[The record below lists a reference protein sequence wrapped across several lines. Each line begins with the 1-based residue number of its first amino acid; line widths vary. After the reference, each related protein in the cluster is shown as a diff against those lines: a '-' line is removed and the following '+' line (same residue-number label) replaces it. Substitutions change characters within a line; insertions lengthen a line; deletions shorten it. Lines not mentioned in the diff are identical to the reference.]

1 MAKVYLSESHFLHI
15 FRANLGINFHGYL
28 LWKRLRDVINH
39 LDTKFNLTT
48 LANDM
53 GFADAAC
60 FSRTCLSSFGLKPS
74 EPKRALISQ
83 QNNNHTN
90 SIDCFNNNHQER
102 HLSS

>member
-1 MAKVYLSESHFLHI
+1 MEK
-15 FRANLGINFHGYL
+15 
-28 LWKRLRDVINH
+28 LRDVINH
-39 LDTKFNLTT
+39 LDAKSNLTT

-53 GFADAAC
+53 GFADTAH
-60 FSRTCLSSFGLKPS
+60 FSRTCLSSFGLRPS
-74 EPKRALISQ
+74 ELKRPLISQ

>member
-1 MAKVYLSESHFLHI
+1 MEK
-15 FRANLGINFHGYL
+15 
-28 LWKRLRDVINH
+28 LRDVINH
-39 LDTKFNLTT
+39 LYAKSNLTT

-53 GFADAAC
+53 GFADTAH

-74 EPKRALISQ
+74 EPKRPLISQ